1 MKRAICTHRS
11 WAVFSLAMAAWASRT
26 LKSSLLPLA
35 EREVSGVPV
44 LDTDGVVFED
54 EEFFAAFSARRF
66 CLDADGAMVC
76 DVCGAGC
83 G

>member
-1 MKRAICTHRS
+1 
-11 WAVFSLAMAAWASRT
+11 VFSLAMAAWASRT

-83 G
+83 E